1 MNPIYC
7 PVVEVFTTNVASED
21 DADQILAMLRM
32 IYPRHRINFDLED
45 RDKIL
50 RISGEEIDPRHIISI
65 LFDNG
70 FNCGIL

>member
-1 MNPIYC
+1 MNPIDC
-7 PVVEVFTTNVASED
+7 PVVEVFKTNVASED

-32 IYPRHRINFDLED
+32 LYPGHRINFDLED
-45 RDKIL
+45 CDKIL
-50 RISGEEIDPRHIISI
+50 RISGEEIDPRNIISI